1 MYVGQR
7 LSTEEI
13 RKLAFESGDRE
24 CKLDSEV
31 FDTGVTDVV
40 IILNCFVY
48 SLFWVHPSF
57 YHSDI
62 QRDAETCI
70 LNDMSA
76 HV

>member
-40 IILNCFVY
+40 NYLK
-48 SLFWVHPSF
+48 LFCLQLGLGSSVFRSF
-57 YHSDI
+57 
-62 QRDAETCI
+62 
-70 LNDMSA
+70 
-76 HV
+76 